1 MKIKIMYPNNK
12 GKIELSKEE
21 LEKLLNEA
29 YNEGYSDGHRYYG
42 YAGTISTTTP
52 YYYGSTV
59 TGLSSTKPSYDSI
72 EICGNVSNISATS
85 ALASTAEEVN
95 INTTEAEKELAWV
108 YADNN
113 DKLTMVKTNEI

>member
-29 YNEGYSDGHRYYG
+29 YNEGYSDGHHYYG
-42 YAGTISTTTP
+42 YAGSISTTTP
-52 YYYGSTV
+52 YYYGGTV
-59 TGLSSTKPSYDSI
+59 TGLNSTKPSYDSI
-72 EICGNVSNISATS
+72 EICGNVSNITANSVLT
-85 ALASTAEEVN
+85 STAEEVN

-108 YADNN
+108 YTGNN

>member
-42 YAGTISTTTP
+42 YAGSISTTTP
-52 YYYGSTV
+52 YYYSSTV

-72 EICGNVSNISATS
+72 EICGSVSNISATS
-85 ALASTAEEVN
+85 ALATKEEAN
-95 INTTEAEKELAWV
+95 INTTEAGKELAWV
-108 YADNN
+108 YTDNN
-113 DKLTMVKTNEI
+113 DKLTMVKTNEV

>member
-1 MKIKIMYPNNK
+1 MYPNNK

-42 YAGTISTTTP
+42 YAGSISTTTP

-72 EICGNVSNISATS
+72 EICGNVSNITATSVCASAT
-85 ALASTAEEVN
+85 EKEN
-95 INTTEAEKELAWV
+95 INATEVGKELAWV
-108 YADNN
+108 YTDNN
-113 DKLTMVKTNEI
+113 DKLTMVKTDEI

>member
-42 YAGTISTTTP
+42 CAGSISTTTP
-52 YYYGSTV
+52 YYYSSTV

-72 EICGNVSNISATS
+72 EICGNVSNITATS
-85 ALASTAEEVN
+85 VLTSTAEEVN

-108 YADNN
+108 YTGNN
-113 DKLTMVKTNEI
+113 DKLTMVKTDEI

>member
-1 MKIKIMYPNNK
+1 MYPNNK

-42 YAGTISTTTP
+42 YAGSISTTTP
-52 YYYGSTV
+52 YYYGGTV
-59 TGLSSTKPSYDSI
+59 TGLNSTKPSYDSI
-72 EICGNVSNISATS
+72 EICGSVSNITANSVLT
-85 ALASTAEEVN
+85 STAEEVN

-108 YADNN
+108 YTGNN